1 MGVKIDYR
9 VRAAKTLGLSLD
21 ETNELIKRLHGH
33 YKRFGID
40 GDQIEKSFFILQQMY
55 ERKEQIKL
63 QTTAPLLGFK
73 HRGIK
78 LYRGLIVK
86 LHKEGLSTHE
96 IHKKIYRKKDAP
108 SHSTIKRYLKAL
120 KERNLNN
127 G

>member
-9 VRAAKTLGLSLD
+9 ARAAKTLGLTLD
-21 ETNELIKRLHGH
+21 ETNELVKRLHGH
-33 YKRFGID
+33 YKKFGID
-40 GDQIEKSFFILQQMY
+40 KDQIEKSFFIFQEIY
-55 ERKEQIKL
+55 KRKEQITL

-73 HRGIK
+73 HKGIE

-86 LHKEGLSTHE
+86 LHKQGLSTHE

-108 SHSTIKRYLKAL
+108 SHSTIKRYIKTLKVW
-120 KERNLNN
+120 EQNH